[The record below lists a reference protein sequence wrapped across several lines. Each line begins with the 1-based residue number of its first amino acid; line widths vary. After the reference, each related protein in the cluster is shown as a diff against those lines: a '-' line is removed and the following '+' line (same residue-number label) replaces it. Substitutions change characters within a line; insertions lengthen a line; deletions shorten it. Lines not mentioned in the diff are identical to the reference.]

1 MASVAYKFES
11 SSVPQQHD
19 SLVTSWQSGSLEIV
33 PVATGSEDEILSA
46 LSTPTLTNV
55 IMAGFVRDNGLVSTQ
70 NRGRFYVC
78 RNGSNELEG
87 VALIGHTI
95 LFEAFSEGAVE
106 GFASIARRQTST
118 HLLMGEHDE
127 VQRFWNH
134 YADRAQEPRHVCPVL
149 FLRRDQRFEEG
160 PTVPGLRLAQ
170 PNDLEAVVRAQAAMA
185 FETSGVDPLQKDP
198 VGFRQRYL
206 RRIDNGR
213 VWVLMKNGR
222 LIFKLDVIADTP
234 DATYIEGV
242 YVSRE
247 ERGKGL
253 GQSCLTAV
261 SRNLLERTKS
271 IYLFVENEN
280 TRTIAFYLKLGFD
293 TAGQY
298 DLLYF

>member
-1 MASVAYKFES
+1 MASVAHKFES
-11 SSVPQQHD
+11 SSVARQHED
-19 SLVTSWQSGSLEIV
+19 VVASWQSGSLEVV
-33 PVATGSEDEILSA
+33 PVAAGSEEEILSA
-46 LSTPTLTNV
+46 LSRPTLTNV
-55 IMAGFVRDNGLVSTQ
+55 IMAGFIRDNGLVSPQ

-78 RNGSNELEG
+78 RNERNQLEG
-87 VALIGHTI
+87 AALIGHTI

-106 GFASIARRQTST
+106 GFASIARGTAST

-134 YADRAQEPRHVCPVL
+134 YADQGEVPRQVCPVL
-149 FLRRDQRFEEG
+149 FLQRNTRFEEG
-160 PTVPGLRLAQ
+160 PAIPGLRRAV

-198 VGFRQRYL
+198 IGFRQRYL
-206 RRIDNGR
+206 RRIDANR

-234 DATYIEGV
+234 DAAYIEGV

-253 GQSCLTAV
+253 GRSCLRAV
-261 SRNLLERTKS
+261 GRNLLERRKA
-271 IYLFVENEN
+271 IYLFVENDN
-280 TRTIAFYLKLGFD
+280 TRTIAFYLKLGLD
-293 TAGQY
+293 IAGQY